1 MFVGRKNGVI
11 YGAWSIPQPND
22 ADHAGIVE
30 LPDDDPD
37 VIAFV
42 TRPVP
47 STIDPVNEL
56 RTALKADPLLLE
68 KIKAL
73 K

>member
-22 ADHAGIVE
+22 ADHAGILE
-30 LPDDDPD
+30 LPDDHPD
-37 VIAFV
+37 VVAFLAPK
-42 TRPVP
+42 PVIP
-47 STIDPVNEL
+47 DPIDEL
-56 RTALKADPLLLE
+56 RAALKTDPLLLDA
-68 KIKAL
+68 IKKL

>member
-1 MFVGRKNGVI
+1 MFIGRKNGVI

-30 LPDDDPD
+30 LPDNHPD
-37 VIAFV
+37 VVAFLAPK
-42 TRPVP
+42 PVIP
-47 STIDPVNEL
+47 DPVDEL
-56 RTALKADPLLLE
+56 RQALKTDPLLLD

-73 K
+73 R